1 MHFNIFDTLTD
12 VVRRTPKLLGWGHTE
27 DHEVSHETMVE
38 HEEVGHLHDSPSER
52 VLHSDHE
59 LSNSATPD
67 FRALDRQSRWELA
80 HNLSHSLRY
89 V

>member
-12 VVRRTPKLLGWGHTE
+12 VVRRTPKLLGWGHA
-27 DHEVSHETMVE
+27 DE
-38 HEEVGHLHDSPSER
+38 HEIAPETLMEPEEGGSPHESPSER